1 MEKTKLLQFKQ
12 ILAEFIGVS
21 VEDIDNDDSFSEDLH
36 MQPSDLS
43 DFVHILEENGF
54 DTKRVDLSKIES
66 VADLT
71 ESLELEDNI

>member
-1 MEKTKLLQFKQ
+1 MEKTKLSQFKQ

-43 DFVHILEENGF
+43 DFVHTLEENGF

-66 VADLT
+66 VSDLI